1 MEQYRQ
7 EVLLTNLEARRREVM
22 DYAINIENF
31 QLAIQQIENDPD
43 AAEFKAR
50 LEQLLTE
57 HIREHK
63 KASIMLNVLEEQCK
77 NFPQSQIT

>member
-77 NFPQSQIT
+77 NFPQPQIT

>member
-22 DYAINIENF
+22 DYSINIENF

-77 NFPQSQIT
+77 NFPKPQIT

>member
-77 NFPQSQIT
+77 NFPQP